1 MDLHQLTYFVA
12 VVETG
17 SFTRAAERALV
28 SQPSLS
34 IGIKKLEHELGVR
47 LFERG
52 GRHAVLTP
60 AGSRFLERAR
70 VMLEQYEAAFR
81 ELREVQQ
88 AETLKLGVL
97 RTIRITSLAR
107 LISQFQP
114 RHPGVVVELRV
125 GTVEDI
131 RNWHYAGTIDVA
143 VTLLTGREEPQAS
156 LPLFHQRRLL
166 AVSPAHP
173 FASRASVRL
182 VDLNEQPY
190 IERTHCEMREESRA
204 LLDALRVRPRIV
216 HRADHEEWVIALVA
230 AGLGMTIMPEWRDAL
245 GIVYVPL
252 SDFQE
257 TRTIGLVC
265 RQQQDSALVRAFRA
279 FAASHDWRV
288 A

>member
-1 MDLHQLTYFVA
+1 MDLHQLTYFIA

-17 SFTRAAERALV
+17 SFTRAAERAFV

-34 IGIKKLEHELGVR
+34 IGIKKLERELGVR

-52 GRHAVLTP
+52 GRRAVLTP

-70 VMLEQYEAAFR
+70 AMLEQYEAAFR

-88 AETLKLGVL
+88 GDTLKLGVL
-97 RTIRITSLAR
+97 QTVRVTSLAR

-114 RHPGVVVELRV
+114 RHPGLVVELRV
-125 GTVEDI
+125 GTVEEI
-131 RNWHYAGTIDVA
+131 RSWLDAGKVDVA
-143 VTLLTGREEPQAS
+143 LTLLTGREEPQAS

-166 AVSPAHP
+166 AVPPAHP

-182 VDLNEQPY
+182 ADLDGQPY
-190 IERTHCEMREESRA
+190 IERTHCETCQESRA
-204 LLDALRVRPRIV
+204 LFDSLRVRPRVV

-252 SDFQE
+252 SDYQE

-265 RQQQDSALVRAFRA
+265 PQQHDSALVQAFRV